1 MIRYFFETLFQKLK
15 LSVLITIIVI
25 ITTFPFDMGS
35 LSILEYLLTCFL
47 VVFIYSI
54 IEGIYFYI
62 KNKSYKSNIDYLREL
77 PRDYSPSMVS
87 FLMNMKIEYKKD
99 LLADLIYL
107 EQLGIIKILDDETI
121 NIISDKN
128 WNAYESH
135 LKYLVEEMKKINN
148 LNINAIIN
156 NKNIYSSYRYCI
168 IEDLKVCNLLDNYSV
183 NILNIVILFAIF
195 IFFRF
200 FAVFGMDLM
209 INNIKNAFSGNEMSN
224 EEAIG
229 IVLKFANMAQGLQK
243 MYSLFPVIIVTVF
256 GLIKVIPFVKRITGT
271 DYMRSKQGKK
281 DVSMWLSYY
290 KFIKDFSIMNERN
303 LEEKNL
309 WGYYFAYRL
318 APGINT
324 KVIKKFDLGYERYI
338 IK

>member
-1 MIRYFFETLFQKLK
+1 MIKYFFETLFQKLK

-121 NIISDKN
+121 NIMSDKN

-148 LNINAIIN
+148 LNINAIID
-156 NKNIYSSYRYCI
+156 NKNIYSSYRYYI
-168 IEDLKVCNLLDNYSV
+168 INDSKSCNLLDNYSV
-183 NILNIVILFAIF
+183 NVLNIIIIFVIF
-195 IFFRF
+195 IALRIF
-200 FAVFGMDLM
+200 VMYGFGSLFTS
-209 INNIKNAFSGNEMSN
+209 INSLFNKAEVSN
-224 EEAIG
+224 EE
-229 IVLKFANMAQGLQK
+229 VLNAFVNFSNAAANFQK
-243 MYSLFPVIIVTVF
+243 MYSFFPVIIVIMFALV
-256 GLIKVIPFVKRITGT
+256 KVIPFVKRITGT

-281 DVSMWLSYY
+281 DVSLWLSYY

-309 WGYYFAYRL
+309 WGYYFAYGL
-318 APGINT
+318 ALGINT

>member
-1 MIRYFFETLFQKLK
+1 MIKYFFETLFQKLK

-121 NIISDKN
+121 NIMSDKN

-135 LKYLVEEMKKINN
+135 LKYLVDEMKKINN
-148 LNINAIIN
+148 LNIHAIID
-156 NKNIYSSYRYCI
+156 NKNIYSSYRYYI
-168 IEDLKVCNLLDNYSV
+168 INDLKSCNLLDNYSV
-183 NILNIVILFAIF
+183 NVLNIIIIFVIF
-195 IFFRF
+195 IALRIF
-200 FAVFGMDLM
+200 VMYGFGSLFTS
-209 INNIKNAFSGNEMSN
+209 INSLFNKAEVSN
-224 EEAIG
+224 EE
-229 IVLKFANMAQGLQK
+229 VLNAFVNFSNAAANFQK
-243 MYSLFPVIIVTVF
+243 MYSFFPVIIVIMFALV
-256 GLIKVIPFVKRITGT
+256 KVIPFVKRITGT

-281 DVSMWLSYY
+281 DVSLWLSYY

-309 WGYYFAYRL
+309 WGYYFAYGL
-318 APGINT
+318 ALGINT

>member
-1 MIRYFFETLFQKLK
+1 MIKYFFETLFQKLK

-121 NIISDKN
+121 NIMSDKN

-148 LNINAIIN
+148 LNINAIID
-156 NKNIYSSYRYCI
+156 NKNIYSSYRYYI
-168 IEDLKVCNLLDNYSV
+168 INDLKSCNLLDNYSV
-183 NILNIVILFAIF
+183 NVLNIIIIFVIF
-195 IFFRF
+195 IALRIF
-200 FAVFGMDLM
+200 VMYGFGSLFTS
-209 INNIKNAFSGNEMSN
+209 INSLFNKAEVSN
-224 EEAIG
+224 EE
-229 IVLKFANMAQGLQK
+229 VLNAFVNFSNAAANFQK
-243 MYSLFPVIIVTVF
+243 MYSFFPVIIVIMFALV
-256 GLIKVIPFVKRITGT
+256 KVIPFVKRITGT

-281 DVSMWLSYY
+281 DVSLWLSYY

-309 WGYYFAYRL
+309 WGYYFAYGL
-318 APGINT
+318 ALGINT

>member
-1 MIRYFFETLFQKLK
+1 MIKYFFETLFQKLK

-121 NIISDKN
+121 NIMSDKN

-135 LKYLVEEMKKINN
+135 LKYLVDEMKKINN
-148 LNINAIIN
+148 LNIHAIID
-156 NKNIYSSYRYCI
+156 NKNIYSSYRYYI
-168 IEDLKVCNLLDNYSV
+168 INDLKSCNLLDNYSV
-183 NILNIVILFAIF
+183 NVLNIIIIFVIF
-195 IFFRF
+195 IALRIF
-200 FAVFGMDLM
+200 VMYGFGSLFTS
-209 INNIKNAFSGNEMSN
+209 INSLFNKAEVSN
-224 EEAIG
+224 EE
-229 IVLKFANMAQGLQK
+229 VLNAFVNFSNAAANFQK
-243 MYSLFPVIIVTVF
+243 MYSFFPVIIVIMFALV
-256 GLIKVIPFVKRITGT
+256 KVIPFVKRITDA

-281 DVSMWLSYY
+281 DVSLWLSYY

-309 WGYYFAYRL
+309 WGYYFAYGL
-318 APGINT
+318 ALGINT